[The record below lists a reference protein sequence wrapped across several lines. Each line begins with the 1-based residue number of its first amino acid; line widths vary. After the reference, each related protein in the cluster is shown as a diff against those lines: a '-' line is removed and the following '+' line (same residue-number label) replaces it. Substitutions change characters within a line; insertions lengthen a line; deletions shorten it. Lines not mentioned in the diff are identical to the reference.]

1 MYIYSNIRTRIAQS
15 AEHRCTQ
22 RCLQMYVVLVNI
34 VYVYIHTHNKY
45 CATSQETIH
54 ATSVRHVT
62 HTRMHIQIDTQT

>member
-1 MYIYSNIRTRIAQS
+1 
-15 AEHRCTQ
+15 
-22 RCLQMYVVLVNI
+22 MYVVLVNI